1 MKILFLSYQ
10 DIYGGGAFKAC
21 SNLSKLLIKHNYIV
35 DILVFHKNSNA
46 KNIYKIDNR
55 LIRLRVRINQLLS
68 KIIFLI
74 FGVNKDVSSINF
86 IDTGL
91 GKLLNNSKY
100 DVINIHWSFSELIS
114 IREISN
120 IKKKV
125 IFSLHDLWLCNG
137 FEHIYSNK
145 THNKIGVI
153 FKEIYDRYKMKKLS
167 NIKLTVPSQWLK
179 DHIHSYGYQNDIT
192 VLPNYIDASIH
203 NLNNNSSNIFTQ
215 FDKKKILFG
224 FGANLANKDPN
235 KGFDLIDKIFK
246 IFFKKNNPS
255 NFIFITFGFLNNKK
269 YLDGKLNHKNF
280 NFIEDQ
286 SHLNNLLSSLNFLIL
301 PSYIETFSLLA
312 GESILSGT
320 PVVCFDSSGLR
331 DTVNHKRTGYKA
343 KRYDLNDFSNGM
355 SWVLEANINKDNIRN
370 NYLSNFSEFNII
382 NKFEESLR

>member
-1 MKILFLSYQ
+1 
-10 DIYGGGAFKAC
+10 
-21 SNLSKLLIKHNYIV
+21 
-35 DILVFHKNSNA
+35 KNSNS
-46 KNIYKIDNR
+46 KNIYKINNR
-55 LIRLRVRINQLLS
+55 LIRFRVRINQLLS
-68 KIIFLI
+68 KIIFFI
-74 FGVNKDVSSINF
+74 VGANKDVSSLNF

-91 GKLLNNSKY
+91 GQLLNNSKY

-145 THNKIGVI
+145 THNKVGVI

-179 DHIHSYGYQNDIT
+179 DHFHSSGYQNDIT
-192 VLPNYIDASIH
+192 VLPNYIDTSIY
-203 NLNNNSSNIFTQ
+203 NLNNDSPNVFTQ
-215 FDKKKILFG
+215 FEKKKILFG

-320 PVVCFDSSGLR
+320 
-331 DTVNHKRTGYKA
+331 
-343 KRYDLNDFSNGM
+343 
-355 SWVLEANINKDNIRN
+355 
-370 NYLSNFSEFNII
+370 
-382 NKFEESLR
+382 

>member
-74 FGVNKDVSSINF
+74 FGVNKDVSSLNF

>member
-74 FGVNKDVSSINF
+74 FGVNKDVSSLNF

-269 YLDGKLNHKNF
+269 YLDGKLNHKNY